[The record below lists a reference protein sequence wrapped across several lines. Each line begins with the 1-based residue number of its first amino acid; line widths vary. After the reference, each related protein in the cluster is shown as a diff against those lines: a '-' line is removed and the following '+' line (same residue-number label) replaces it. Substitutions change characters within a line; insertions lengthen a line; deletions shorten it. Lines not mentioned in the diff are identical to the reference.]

1 MRKLKNFV
9 NGEFVS
15 PANGKYID
23 KVSPTTGEEIYEL
36 PSSDELDVVNAIKA
50 AHEAFEKWSTMK
62 AEDRAKIMYKIADL
76 IDKEIDDLA
85 LAETEDVGK
94 PLHLAKSLDIPRA
107 AKNFRFFASR
117 ILHKSEKATDMDGE
131 AFNYELRQPVGRLF

>member
-117 ILHKSEKATDMDGE
+117 ILHKSEKAADRLTKFIVE
-131 AFNYELRQPVGRLF
+131 RFAIHIGRLF